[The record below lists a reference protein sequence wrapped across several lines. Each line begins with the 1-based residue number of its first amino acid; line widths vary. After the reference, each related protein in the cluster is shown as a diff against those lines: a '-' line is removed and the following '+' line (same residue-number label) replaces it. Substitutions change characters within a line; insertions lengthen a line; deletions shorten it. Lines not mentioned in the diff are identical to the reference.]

1 MVRLP
6 AGTGV
11 EVRNGFD
18 GSWARGFEIA
28 AEQGDGYLVR
38 RCSDST
44 VLPRTFGPDEVRR
57 SRKTSSMWW
66 V

>member
-1 MVRLP
+1 MLLP

-18 GSWARGFEIA
+18 GGWSEGFEVLGHD
-28 AEQGDGYLVR
+28 GDRYRVL
-38 RCSDST
+38 RCSDGSE
-44 VLPRTFGPDEVRR
+44 LPRTFSTDEVRR
-57 SRKTSSMWW
+57 TRNRSSMWW

>member
-1 MVRLP
+1 MLLP

-18 GSWARGFEIA
+18 GSWSTGFEVV
-28 AEQGDGYLVR
+28 EHVDGRYRIL
-38 RCSDST
+38 RCSDRS
-44 VLPRTFGPDEVRR
+44 VLPGTFREDEVRR
-57 SRKTSSMWW
+57 NRKTSSMWW